1 MKPYRRRGTK
11 YTESHRW
18 LSGFPGQE
26 EDPQISI
33 PPVLPQN
40 MRSFGEWFSVVSS
53 WPAQHL
59 RCLSHDSLPLQ
70 TRRQTELGPHAPAA
84 LFALPP
90 ALCMP
95 VWHMQHS
102 PERQVSPF
110 IHFSLLV
117 QVVAEE
123 KKFKLL
129 QHLALS
135 NLWMCFQSSHLPLS
149 PPVACLSGIWTIFQ
163 ASVKLKLPVGH
174 FNLYKQ
180 WSRFARWLAVE
191 GFTGMSVDWAQN
203 CSLAPSCCQTS
214 SWVQILRTPLALQ
227 AASIPSSGSS
237 EQRSRKP
244 HL

>member
-1 MKPYRRRGTK
+1 MITSITLQKIWSLTDVVAQNTQNPTD
-11 YTESHRW
+11 W

-95 VWHMQHS
+95 LWHMQHS

-135 NLWMCFQSSHLPLS
+135 NLWMSALLMSPKRHSKTYTTGSNGGFVVRHHAQQSQH
-149 PPVACLSGIWTIFQ
+149 WQ
-163 ASVKLKLPVGH
+163 
-174 FNLYKQ
+174 
-180 WSRFARWLAVE
+180 
-191 GFTGMSVDWAQN
+191 TG
-203 CSLAPSCCQTS
+203 QTS
-214 SWVQILRTPLALQ
+214 CSPDITKD
-227 AASIPSSGSS
+227 AARVLLVFSFY
-237 EQRSRKP
+237 
-244 HL
+244 